1 MLKKSVNEKRKLEN
15 TSEKPIK
22 LYNLK
27 FKLLEWVYAAIHT

>member
-22 LYNLK
+22 LYDLR
-27 FKLLEWVYAAIHT
+27 FELLE